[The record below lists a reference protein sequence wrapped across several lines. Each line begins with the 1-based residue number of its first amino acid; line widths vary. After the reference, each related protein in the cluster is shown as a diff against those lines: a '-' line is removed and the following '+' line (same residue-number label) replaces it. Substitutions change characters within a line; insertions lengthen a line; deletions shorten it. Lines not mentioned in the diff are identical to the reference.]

1 MCTFFVGE
9 LIMNLK
15 YMDLAFKEA
24 KKAFQQNE
32 VPIGAILVKNDE
44 IIAKS
49 HNNKEKKQCCLA
61 HAELNVIKKASK
73 KLKNWRLE
81 DCDLYVTLDPCPMCA
96 SAIKQARIKNV
107 FSACSNSDKGNFELI
122 STIFMSDSTNN
133 SVNFVNNLA
142 ENESKTLLNEFFELK
157 RRKK

>member
-1 MCTFFVGE
+1 
-9 LIMNLK
+9 
-15 YMDLAFKEA
+15 MDLAFKEA

-49 HNNKEKKQCCLA
+49 HNKKEKKMCCLE

-73 KLKNWRLE
+73 KFKNWRLE
-81 DCDLYVTLDPCPMCA
+81 DCDIYVTLEPCPMCA
-96 SAIKQARIKNV
+96 SAIKQSRIKNV
-107 FSACSNSDKGNFELI
+107 YSALKNSDSNNLDIINRIFSADK
-122 STIFMSDSTNN
+122 
-133 SVNFVNNLA
+133 VNPCVDFVNNL
-142 ENESKTLLNEFFELK
+142 SVKKSTTLLQKFFSC

>member
-1 MCTFFVGE
+1 
-9 LIMNLK
+9 MNLK

-24 KKAFQQNE
+24 RMAFQQNE
-32 VPIGAILVKNDE
+32 VPIGAILVKNGE

-49 HNNKEKKQCCLA
+49 HNKKEKKMCCLE